1 MIRKKISGFVLVLC
15 CFVFMLPLQESFA
28 VDIDYICTNDYK
40 NSVYYKKLSSVVLTG
55 DMRQDIVNV
64 AISQIGYHEGN
75 SEKEYGGTSLDADGE
90 YTEYGYWYTH
100 NVTKKF
106 GDLSHSAW
114 CAMFVSWCA
123 RQANISTDII
133 ENSINAVPNGT
144 WNSVYGRNFNVDD
157 KYQKDGYIPQ
167 RGDLIFFD
175 WTKKSQKWSH
185 VGLVIDVIDDS
196 VDGIDGTTILT
207 VEGNSSDKVAV
218 RAYSVSDPV
227 IRAYGVPNY
236 TTSETHQHTW
246 VTVKETSCT
255 ESGLKKCTEC
265 EQTEE
270 VLMIDHQYWNWGDV
284 VRDEDKPK
292 YMHID
297 KEQTCTEDGE
307 KSFHCIRC
315 GHRDKIEKIPAMKHD
330 YEEVRRDEP
339 TCEHGGTIYY
349 VCKNDASHT
358 YEETLSRLDHKE
370 SDWIIDN
377 QATYFEDGKRHTEC
391 VFCNKVLR
399 EEIIQKLVDNLPPIC
414 SITVN
419 DATTDVFRDAIS
431 TEIYSNKDVK
441 FLISAKDEESG
452 VDDIYYYISNVA
464 LSYDDVK
471 QITDWTK
478 GDNGIVSG
486 DGKYIIYVRT
496 EDAVGNTIYISSVGF
511 EIDTVCPV
519 ILGAENNRSYCSI
532 LKFTV
537 NEDCVVLADT
547 TILEKSKQG
556 YYELSTIG
564 KNSVT
569 VTDKA
574 GNSVVINVT
583 INDGH
588 TPGEFVQEIRAT
600 CTGTGKNVQYCTVC
614 NSEIKTEIV
623 NALGH
628 DTGKWETVK
637 TVTCTQN
644 GIKQRRCTRCDSVIE
659 RVVEEAS
666 GHILSQWTTEK
677 EATCTRDG
685 KEIRYCL
692 TCEETIEEHIISSQ
706 GHVLSDWVVITDATC
721 TQNGKAVKYC
731 TVCHEHIREQFIQST
746 GHSEGNWVT
755 ESEPTCTHEGH
766 RTKRCLKC
774 NEILEEEVIQM
785 NGHKLEYGKC
795 VECGYLTPARWI
807 ILGIAVLS
815 MIIYATMTV
824 LHDVKRKRMK

>member
-1 MIRKKISGFVLVLC
+1 MIRKKFSVFVLVLC
-15 CFVFMLPLQESFA
+15 CFVFMLPLQECFA
-28 VDIDYICTNDYK
+28 VDIDYNCTNEYK
-40 NSVYYKKLSSVVLTG
+40 NSIYYKNLSSVVLTG

-64 AISQIGYHEGN
+64 AMSQIGYHEGN
-75 SEKEYGGTSLDADGE
+75 SANEYGGTSLDGDGE
-90 YTEYGYWYTH
+90 YTEYGYWYTN
-100 NVTKKF
+100 NVATNW

-133 ENSINAVPNGT
+133 ENSINAVPNSA
-144 WNSVYGRNFNVDD
+144 WNSVYGRNFNIDD

-175 WTKKSQKWSH
+175 WTKTGTNWNH
-185 VGLVIDVIDDS
+185 VGIVVDVIDDCIADIKGKT
-196 VDGIDGTTILT
+196 VIT
-207 VEGNSSDKVAV
+207 VEGNSSNKVAV

-236 TTSETHQHTW
+236 GTVDTHEHTW
-246 VTVKETSCT
+246 VTVEKTSCT
-255 ESGLKKCTEC
+255 ESGTKKCTEC
-265 EQTEE
+265 EQTEDI
-270 VLMIDHQYWNWGDV
+270 LMIDHQYWNWGDV

-297 KEQTCTEDGE
+297 KERTCTDDGE
-307 KSFHCIRC
+307 RSFHCIRC
-315 GHRDKIEKIPAMKHD
+315 THRDKIEKIAATGHD
-330 YEEVRRDEP
+330 YKEVKRDEP
-339 TCEHGGTIYY
+339 TCQHGGTIYY
-349 VCKNDASHT
+349 VCQNDASHT
-358 YEETLSRLDHKE
+358 CEKPLAKTDHKE
-370 SDWIIDN
+370 SEWITDKS
-377 QATYFEDGKRHTEC
+377 ATYFEEGKRHTEC
-391 VFCNKVLR
+391 VFCGKILKQ
-399 EEIIQKLVDNLPPIC
+399 EIIPKLVDNLPPIC
-414 SITVN
+414 NITVN
-419 DATTDVFRDAIS
+419 GVTTDIFNDAVS
-431 TEIYSNKDVK
+431 TEIYTNTDVE
-441 FLISAKDEESG
+441 FSVSANDEESG

-464 LSYDDVK
+464 LSYDGVK
-471 QITDWTK
+471 QITDWVK
-478 GDNGIVSG
+478 GDNGTVSG
-486 DGKYIIYVRT
+486 DGKYIVYVRA
-496 EDAVGNTIYISSVGF
+496 EDIVGNTIYISSAGF

-519 ILGAENNRSYCSI
+519 ILGAENNRTYCTT

-537 NEDCVVLADT
+537 NEDCVVIADT
-547 TILEKSKQG
+547 KNLQKNKQG

-564 KNSVT
+564 ESTIT

-574 GNSVVINVT
+574 GNSVVINVK
-583 INDGH
+583 INNGH
-588 TPGEFVQEIRAT
+588 TPGDFVSKIHAT
-600 CTGTGKNVQYCTVC
+600 CTSSGKNVQYCTVC
-614 NSEIKTEIV
+614 NSEIKSVTV

-637 TVTCTQN
+637 SVTCTEN
-644 GIKQRRCTRCDSVIE
+644 GIKQRRCTRCESVIE

-666 GHILSQWTTEK
+666 GHILSQWTTKK

-706 GHVLSDWVVITDATC
+706 GHVLSDWVIITDATC

-755 ESEPTCTHEGH
+755 ELEPTCTHEGH

-774 NEILEEEVIQM
+774 NEILEEEVIPV
-785 NGHKLEYGKC
+785 NGHKLAYGKC
-795 VECGYLTPARWI
+795 TECGYLTPVRWI

-815 MIIYATMTV
+815 MITYATVTV
-824 LHDVKRKRMK
+824 LRDIRRKRMK